1 MLQMLA
7 KLLKVLNSEVEPG
20 QISLAF
26 CFAMVAG
33 FTPLLSL
40 HNLLVLFLILLLRV
54 NLSAFILGLLFF
66 TGFAYMLDP
75 IFHKA
80 GLAVLSAEPM
90 KETFTTLYNNPY
102 WRLTHFN
109 NTIVS
114 GSLLVSA
121 LLFVPL
127 YFLFNILILKYRD
140 YVLEMIRKSKVMQF
154 FKASKFY
161 HVYEKVSSL
170 RGGE

>member
-7 KLLKVLNSEVEPG
+7 KLLKVLNSEAEPG
-20 QISLAF
+20 QLSLAF

-40 HNLLVLFLILLLRV
+40 HNLLILFLILLLRV

-66 TGFAYMLDP
+66 TGFAYLLDP
-75 IFHKA
+75 LFHKA
-80 GLAVLSAEPM
+80 GLAVLTAEPM

-102 WRLTHFN
+102 WRLTRFN
-109 NTIVS
+109 NSIVA
-114 GSLLVSA
+114 GSLLISA
-121 LLFVPL
+121 VLFIPFYFFFNLLIV
-127 YFLFNILILKYRD
+127 KYRD
-140 YVLEMIRKSKVMQF
+140 YVLETIRKSKLMQF

-161 HVYEKVSSL
+161 QVYEKVSSL

>member
-40 HNLLVLFLILLLRV
+40 HNLLILFLILLLRV

-121 LLFVPL
+121 LLFAPL

-140 YVLEMIRKSKVMQF
+140 YVLEMIRKSKAMQF

-161 HVYEKVSSL
+161 QVYEKVSSL